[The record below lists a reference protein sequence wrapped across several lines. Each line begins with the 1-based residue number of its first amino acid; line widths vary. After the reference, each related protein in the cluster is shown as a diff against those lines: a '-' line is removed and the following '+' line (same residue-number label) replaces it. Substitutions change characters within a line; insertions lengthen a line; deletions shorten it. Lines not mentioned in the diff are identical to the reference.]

1 MTHRFIM
8 AAAQYVD
15 IRDEASVLSTVASMA
30 YRAISVGVPGTLTSA
45 IERSY
50 RIRCHNDPSRHCS
63 RPQYVDIRDEASVL
77 STVASTAYRAIS
89 ARFQYVDICD
99 TASVLEPPPQ

>member
-1 MTHRFIM
+1 M

-15 IRDEASVLSTVASMA
+15 IRDVAFVLSTVASMA

-50 RIRCHNDPSRHCS
+50 RIRCLNDPSRHCG
-63 RPQYVDIRDEASVL
+63 RLRYVGICDEASVPIPL
-77 STVASTAYRAIS
+77 PGVAHRTTS
-89 ARFQYVDICD
+89 ARPQDVDICHG
-99 TASVLEPPPQ
+99 AFVLLPLPQ